1 MNIVVS
7 NVNII
12 QKDPQQRRILIL
24 TDRPNSNKLTDSV
37 DVSLSFQFLANES
50 MEVKI
55 AMEIGVKA
63 TSRFINVRFSL
74 SSLT

>member
-24 TDRPNSNKLTDSV
+24 TDRLNSNKLTDSV

-50 MEVKI
+50 MEGKI

-63 TSRFINVRFSL
+63 KSRFNNV
-74 SSLT
+74 

>member
-24 TDRPNSNKLTDSV
+24 TDRLNSNKLTDSV

-50 MEVKI
+50 MEGKI
-55 AMEIGVKA
+55 TMEIGVKA
-63 TSRFINVRFSL
+63 KSRFNNVRFSL